1 MSKFKPNQL
10 VYVPSSLLPDGDRE
24 IFAMVRKRVN
34 SVSKRSIKVDLP
46 GGIISGSIGSSKA
59 HAKIGIAIIAIGD
72 FETELSLITPLS
84 KSILQFSRLLLPDD
98 HIVSVTI
105 RSLEE
110 LSDWWNRYHK
120 SYTHVILIG
129 HGDSAAL
136 YFGVG
141 GAKKPADI
149 DALLSP
155 AGADKKI
162 FISLC
167 CQHGTQS
174 FASAFSKL
182 PFCESLIAPESSIH
196 GAAASQFVQTILNL
210 HLLQGKSKKV
220 AYNNANDLLP
230 GNDRFSMW
238 RSGKKI

>member
-34 SVSKRSIKVDLP
+34 SVSARSIKVDLP
-46 GGIISGSIGSSKA
+46 GGIVSGSIGSSKA
-59 HAKIGIAIIAIGD
+59 HAKIGIAIISIGD
-72 FETELSLITPLS
+72 FDTEISLISPLS

-98 HIVSVTI
+98 HIASVTI
-105 RSLEE
+105 RSLAE
-110 LSDWWNRYHK
+110 LSGWWNRYQK
-120 SYTHVILIG
+120 GYTHIILIG
-129 HGDSAAL
+129 HGDSTAL

-141 GAKKPADI
+141 GATTPTQIGAS
-149 DALLSP
+149 LSP
-155 AGADKKI
+155 IGADKKI

-167 CQHGTQS
+167 CEHGMPP
-174 FASAFSKL
+174 FASDFSNL
-182 PFCESLIAPESSIH
+182 PFCDSLIAPESSIH

-230 GNDRFSMW
+230 GKESFSMW
-238 RSGKKI
+238 QNGKKI